1 LRGSHVS
8 IQNSADAEIT
18 RRSHYGIG
26 AYGAG
31 ANLALRSSAFE
42 RIGGFNVALG
52 VGTPARGGE
61 DLATLMTN
69 LWTGGLMV
77 YEPAAFVH
85 HRHRRGYGELLSQ
98 LEGYGLGY
106 TAMLTSL
113 VLSDPGHLLSLSS
126 QLPSALGRKIT
137 QGIER
142 IRGKRSGE
150 ASNQAA
156 TSPYPSTLVKP

>member
-1 LRGSHVS
+1 
-8 IQNSADAEIT
+8 
-18 RRSHYGIG
+18 
-26 AYGAG
+26 
-31 ANLALRSSAFE
+31 
-42 RIGGFNVALG
+42 
-52 VGTPARGGE
+52 
-61 DLATLMTN
+61 
-69 LWTGGLMV
+69 MV

-156 TSPYPSTLVKP
+156 TSPTLRPWSNPNHRLSPQSLGLSEGLSRSKGREP

>member
-1 LRGSHVS
+1 LSGSHIS

-61 DLATLMTN
+61 DLAALITIP
-69 LWTGGLMV
+69 WTGSLMV

-85 HRHRRGYGELLSQ
+85 HPHRRSYDELLSQ
-98 LEGYGLGY
+98 LEGYGLSY